1 MSFIYEYQLV
11 SYALEKKGV
20 GADMVLLYP
29 QPTIV
34 NKFVLITASERAKAL
49 ADLLVRNADL
59 QRIAV
64 SYGLRVADTGLF
76 MQAVKPTGLAVEE
89 RITQVIDPPSF
100 ELMAEMI
107 EVVAKEMAQ

>member
-1 MSFIYEYQLV
+1 
-11 SYALEKKGV
+11 
-20 GADMVLLYP
+20 P

-34 NKFVLITASERAKAL
+34 NKVVFVAASEKAKAL
-49 ADLLVRNADL
+49 ADLLARNVDL

-64 SYGLRVADTGLF
+64 SYGFRVADTGLF

-89 RITQVIDPPSF
+89 RVTQVIDPPAF

-107 EVVAKEMAQ
+107 DAVAKEMSQ